1 MFSAELGDVHIWQR
15 EEARQLIAPQAI
27 VEAGDAAEAAESSA
41 AEVVEEVTDT
51 LPEGAERGCVWGLF
65 GSLCISLYQFYLSR
79 GHWMLW
85 QKQPETDPT
94 DPQTHPSNVEAWL
107 TSPWHHSTKTL
118 RQAVTGS

>member
-1 MFSAELGDVHIWQR
+1 M
-15 EEARQLIAPQAI
+15 
-27 VEAGDAAEAAESSA
+27 
-41 AEVVEEVTDT
+41 
-51 LPEGAERGCVWGLF
+51 WGLI

-85 QKQPETDPT
+85 QNQTETDPT

-118 RQAVTGS
+118 RQAVNGSLRVLYPSHTIYAYVLESLLVVRLYLNLEYFGHVMKMCLQCAESSASLRKFPNLRSLQK